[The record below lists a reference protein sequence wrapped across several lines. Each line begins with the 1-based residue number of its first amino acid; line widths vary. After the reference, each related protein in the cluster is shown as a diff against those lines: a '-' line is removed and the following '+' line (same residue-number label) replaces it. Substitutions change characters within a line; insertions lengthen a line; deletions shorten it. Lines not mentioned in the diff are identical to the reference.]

1 MAGHSADDRLS
12 AGKEFVMAMYDYKQ
26 KSPREVSMKKGEI
39 LPLLNS
45 SNKDWWKV
53 EAADRQ
59 GFVPSA
65 YVKKVDPPAAAQSG
79 GADIVDGDDSVA
91 LRQKVIDGKYERL
104 KKAADGR
111 RVKLEESV
119 KRHQLSREM
128 NELESWINE
137 KVKIN
142 LLGIL

>member
-1 MAGHSADDRLS
+1 
-12 AGKEFVMAMYDYKQ
+12 
-26 KSPREVSMKKGEI
+26 MKKGEI